1 MEKKWM
7 IVGIIAL
14 FIAVAATSYYVS
26 SRQHSV
32 DFLSEDDLSNPDL
45 LTDTTAILYFST
57 TADQDMNRDG
67 LSFAVFVDDEGKTKL
82 WEMDGLDLERSLLQK
97 TNSFW
102 KTVVMSI

>member
-7 IVGIIAL
+7 MVGIIAL

-32 DFLSEDDLSNPDL
+32 NFLSEDDLSDPNL
-45 LTDTTAILYFST
+45 LTRHSAILYFST

-67 LSFAVFVDDEGKTKL
+67 QSFAVFVDRIGKAKL
-82 WEMDGLDLERSLLQK
+82 WEMDGLELWDG
-97 TNSFW
+97 
-102 KTVVMSI
+102 ICH